1 MISRLGP
8 WMSIKFHFEI
18 FRFELKEPVNEISVN
33 ANPRKHIK
41 DPMPCNS
48 SHELNH
54 ENSLSESLSSIPSPT
69 PPIVD
74 PLNQEPDPENL
85 QYIKQDSLMD
95 LDEYTKSWN
104 PIGELQELCQK
115 NQWPTP
121 SYIFVSR
128 EGPPH
133 MPSFKF
139 QVMIRC
145 PDSTK
150 VFETNAS
157 YPTKKKAKSEAAK
170 FALIKLT
177 K

>member
-1 MISRLGP
+1 MN
-8 WMSIKFHFEI
+8 IKFHFEI

-41 DPMPCNS
+41 DPTPCDS
-48 SHELNH
+48 SQELNH
-54 ENSLSESLSSIPSPT
+54 ESSLSESLSSISSST

-74 PLNQEPDPENL
+74 LLNQEPDPCVTEQENL
-85 QYIKQDSLMD
+85 QCIKQDSSMD
-95 LDEYTKSWN
+95 LDKYTKSRN

-115 NQWPTP
+115 KQWPTP

-145 PDSTK
+145 PYNTK
-150 VFETNAS
+150 VFEPDAS

-170 FALIKLT
+170 FALIELRK
-177 K
+177 

>member
-1 MISRLGP
+1 MN
-8 WMSIKFHFEI
+8 IKFHFKI

-48 SHELNH
+48 SQELNH
-54 ENSLSESLSSIPSPT
+54 ESSLSESLSSLSSPT

-74 PLNQEPDPENL
+74 PLDQEPDPCIKEQENL
-85 QYIKQDSLMD
+85 QYIKQDSIMN
-95 LDEYTKSWN
+95 LDKDTISWN

-115 NQWPTP
+115 HQWPAP

-145 PDSTK
+145 RDSTK
-150 VFETNAS
+150 AFEPNSS

-170 FALIKLT
+170 FALIELRK
-177 K
+177 

>member
-1 MISRLGP
+1 MN
-8 WMSIKFHFEI
+8 IKFYFEI

-33 ANPRKHIK
+33 ANPMKHIK
-41 DPMPCNS
+41 DPMPYNS

-54 ENSLSESLSSIPSPT
+54 ENSLSESLSSISSPT

-74 PLNQEPDPENL
+74 PLNQEPDQCIKEPENL
-85 QYIKQDSLMD
+85 QYIKQDSIMD
-95 LDEYTKSWN
+95 LEKSTISCN

-115 NQWPTP
+115 NQLPTP

-133 MPSFKF
+133 IPSFKF

-145 PDSTK
+145 RDSTK
-150 VFETNAS
+150 AFEPNSS

-170 FALIKLT
+170 FALIELRK
-177 K
+177 

>member
-1 MISRLGP
+1 MN
-8 WMSIKFHFEI
+8 IKFHFEI

-48 SHELNH
+48 SQKLNH
-54 ENSLSESLSSIPSPT
+54 ESSLSESLSSLSSLT

-74 PLNQEPDPENL
+74 PLDQEPDPCIKEQENL

>member
-1 MISRLGP
+1 MN
-8 WMSIKFHFEI
+8 IKFHFEI

-41 DPMPCNS
+41 DPMSCNS
-48 SHELNH
+48 SHELTH
-54 ENSLSESLSSIPSPT
+54 ESSLSESLSSLSSPT

-74 PLNQEPDPENL
+74 PLNQEPDPCITEPENL
-85 QYIKQDSLMD
+85 QYIKQDSNMD
-95 LDEYTKSWN
+95 LDKYTISWN

-145 PDSTK
+145 RDSTK
-150 VFETNAS
+150 AFEPNSS

-170 FALIKLT
+170 FALIELRK
-177 K
+177 